1 MWRVPVCTPYLR
13 RWGAVVIAVVAT
25 SGLAL
30 SSLPANAVPVGAPS
44 AADVAAAQAH
54 ADSKAVELGRVK
66 AQLAGADARERA
78 AQIAAEIAAEDFNGA
93 AAALANAQAAAH
105 KATAAATKAHADAA
119 ARRDIAGQF
128 AASQYQQNNGLDDVS
143 AFMAADGPGTL
154 LDTAATLQIVNSL
167 LSQAYHAYRAAQASA
182 VVTESKATAAQT
194 KAQDAATAE
203 RAAYDTA
210 ATKAA
215 DATATL
221 AAVGK
226 QRDQL
231 IADLARLQGI
241 SVALANQRQ
250 AALALAAEQRAEA
263 AREAQAAAAEKASQ
277 QAADRQAAAAAAKAK
292 AANATGVARTAGE
305 KANGRGTSSLQ
316 PAPKPSYKP
325 SAKPSPEPTPTSSP
339 SPAPQ
344 PGGSDPSAG
353 QVTTAIRFAKAQL
366 GEPYVWGAAGPNTW
380 DCSGLVQ
387 KAWAAAGISMVHQA
401 RPQYWGSK
409 KLSLSELEPGDMVFF
424 ATNASDSN
432 PIYHVAMYIG
442 GGKMIQAPRPGRGVE
457 IVSLYYMGTPQFAGR
472 PQN

>member
-1 MWRVPVCTPYLR
+1 M
-13 RWGAVVIAVVAT
+13 VIAVVAT

-44 AADVAAAQAH
+44 AADVAAAKAH

-154 LDTAATLQIVNSL
+154 LDTAATLQIVNSS

-210 ATKAA
+210 AIKAA

-263 AREAQAAAAEKASQ
+263 AREAQAAAAEKAAQ
-277 QAADRQAAAAAAKAK
+277 QAADRQAADRQAASAAAKAK

-316 PAPKPSYKP
+316 PALKPAPKPSYKP

-424 ATNASDSN
+424 ATNASDFNS
-432 PIYHVAMYIG
+432 IYHVAMYIG